1 MYTIPYTL
9 SFIVVRFYEWNRK
22 SSHKQPYLI
31 HLADTSPSPDMM
43 ELASQTTDEETPE
56 VIDGFSDV
64 VGGRMLAMAGLF
76 DVWTREESVRVHSVA

>member
-1 MYTIPYTL
+1 
-9 SFIVVRFYEWNRK
+9 
-22 SSHKQPYLI
+22 
-31 HLADTSPSPDMM
+31 MM

-76 DVWTREESVRVHSVA
+76 DVWTREESVRTDSCIG